1 MRVTFTLLLSVDF
14 QKGSSFLVYKNSPVR
29 EDSEIDF
36 PTGNVLCVCVCAW
49 GGGHKN
55 ISQILPTIDSSRGE
69 IARKTWSV
77 MKCFTGNMRCKLL
90 QDIYREYFVVFR
102 AS

>member
-36 PTGNVLCVCVCAW
+36 PTGNVLCVCVCVR
-49 GGGHKN
+49 GGGGGGYTRTFLKFYQQ
-55 ISQILPTIDSSRGE
+55 SILQE
-69 IARKTWSV
+69 E
-77 MKCFTGNMRCKLL
+77 KLPEKPG
-90 QDIYREYFVVFR
+90 Q
-102 AS
+102 